1 LNISN
6 GKIRRLRSYCEITMK
21 VPFEGTILSVKA
33 RIRLIRSF
41 DQIPTH
47 QYQGYSLVMS
57 GKVGD
62 AARDFKIAI
71 GPKAHEKHR
80 FRIGD
85 VVSGEGEAVPDP
97 NTEWGEFYKISG
109 LEVHKRGPSP
119 DDAPPGPDG
128 GIAPALEVYR
138 ANGHR
143 RLDRDT
149 WARNCAAC
157 PWGLNM
163 VTEIIVDH
171 WNPDRKK
178 YRFETH
184 CYGPKDCPRY
194 NPGKPYR
201 VPGRSAG
208 MVYVDDD
215 VERSSQPFR

>member
-1 LNISN
+1 
-6 GKIRRLRSYCEITMK
+6 MK
-21 VPFEGTILSVKA
+21 VTFEGKVLAVKA

-47 QYQGYSLVMS
+47 QYQGYALVMK
-57 GKVGD
+57 GTVQRVE
-62 AARDFKIAI
+62 RDFRIAI
-71 GPKAHEKHR
+71 GPKAHEKHQ

-85 VVSGEGEAVPDP
+85 MVAGEGVPVSDP
-97 NTEWGEFYKISG
+97 NMEWGEFYKISG
-109 LEVHKRGPSP
+109 LRLLERGPCL
-119 DDAPPGPDG
+119 DNAPPGPEG
-128 GIAPALEVYR
+128 GIAPVLEVYR

-143 RLDRDT
+143 RLDRET
-149 WARNCAAC
+149 WEKQCVAC

-171 WNPDRKK
+171 WNPSKKK

-194 NPGKPYR
+194 SPGKPYR

-215 VERSSQPFR
+215 VERAAGQGDYDRP

>member
-1 LNISN
+1 
-6 GKIRRLRSYCEITMK
+6 MK
-21 VPFEGTILSVKA
+21 TPFEGQVLAVKA

-47 QYQGYSLVMS
+47 QYQGYTLVLKGNIDGS
-57 GKVGD
+57 
-62 AARDFKIAI
+62 ARDFKIAI
-71 GPKAHEKHR
+71 GPKAHEKHM

-85 VVSGEGEAVPDP
+85 KVAGEGVPVPDP
-97 NTEWGEFYKISG
+97 NTEWSDLYKVSQ
-109 LEVHKRGPSP
+109 LTMVARGPGA
-119 DDAPPGPDG
+119 DTDPPGPDG

-138 ANGHR
+138 SNGHR
-143 RLDRDT
+143 RLDRST
-149 WARNCAAC
+149 WEAQCLRC
-157 PWGLNM
+157 PWGLDM

-171 WNPDRKK
+171 WKPWKK
-178 YRFETH
+178 RWRFETH

-215 VERSSQPFR
+215 VERQALENARPHDT